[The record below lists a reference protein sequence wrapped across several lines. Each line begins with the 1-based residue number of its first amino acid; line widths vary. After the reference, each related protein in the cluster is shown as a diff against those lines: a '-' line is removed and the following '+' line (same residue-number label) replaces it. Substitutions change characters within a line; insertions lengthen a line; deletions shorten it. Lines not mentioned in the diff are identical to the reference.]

1 MYNKNLIIKLF
12 FTFMILCLIYLLV
25 FPSDFL
31 GSFFRVLFFL
41 YMPDTRV
48 GIIIIFLII
57 YIVYVLKR
65 KNTTNILNNTNNSYH
80 IIFAVSIA
88 LFMNGMLQLLSQD
101 GLIYMFDIPFL
112 INKYEFIIL
121 SLIITFIIAVPYMIF
136 IFYSKVKHPLPVLI
150 VNALFGVISLFLT
163 TVISLK
169 EVNMY
174 FDKSIPKIIEGTVED
189 KRITSAYNRQGYGK
203 LYYITYSGYEE
214 REVPSSTYREMNIS
228 DKVNIYINDGYLDV
242 KWISKIKKI

>member
-1 MYNKNLIIKLF
+1 MYNKNLIIKSF
-12 FTFMILCLIYLLV
+12 FTFMILCLIYLLI

-31 GSFFRVLFFL
+31 RSFFRVIYFF

-48 GIIIIFLII
+48 GIIITFLIV

-65 KNTTNILNNTNNSYH
+65 KNTTNTNKSYYL
-80 IIFAVSIA
+80 IFALIIA

-121 SLIITFIIAVPYMIF
+121 SLIITFILAVPYMIF
-136 IFYSKVKHPLPVLI
+136 IFYSKGKYPLSVLI
-150 VNALFGVISLFLT
+150 VNTLFGVISLFLT
-163 TVISLK
+163 IVISLK
-169 EVNMY
+169 EINMY
-174 FDKSIPKIIEGTVED
+174 FDKSIPKIIEGTVKD
-189 KRITSAYNRQGYGK
+189 KRMTSAYNRQGYGN
-203 LYYITYSGYEE
+203 LYYITYSEYEE

-242 KWISKIKKI
+242 KWISKIEKI